1 MFRLIGGAGLQPS
14 IPGIL
19 PYLTRHKDYDPRK
32 HSITIIEA
40 SRIAGRGSG
49 KAGGLLA
56 VSAHASN
63 IKTWGYRRVPR
74 GNHEATGRERS
85 ELERLG
91 AQTRVSLVKRRGGK
105 SRVSE
110 LAKDLAWV
118 MPNLV
123 IIHPYQFTMSVVTLA
138 QEQGVNVIIVSVTN
152 IEYSRYTESS
162 PTPPR
167 ATRPP
172 SDHLTPNGVPTA
184 TLPYHLSHSVTTTP
198 SSLVSAYP
206 PFTEITIPATPQS
219 SPHNRQPS
227 NTVSPEIDGRPNN
240 EISAVPER
248 TADVQI
254 EEDRCDDLIARWRV
268 THKEACYLPLLN
280 VDGSGCRLIGE
291 TGTEGSLMA
300 RGHSCWGIDNAT
312 AMGKLLSD
320 AVFEGQVM
328 SADARQLDPRRI
340 L

>member
-1 MFRLIGGAGLQPS
+1 MFRLIGGSGLQPS

-40 SRIAGRGSG
+40 SRIAGRGLG

-56 VSAHASN
+56 VSAHAIN

-105 SRVSE
+105 SMVSE

-118 MPNLV
+118 MPNLETAQF
-123 IIHPYQFTMSVVTLA
+123 HPYQFTMSVVTLA

-152 IEYSRYTESS
+152 IEYSRYTESTAGLWMS
-162 PTPPR
+162 KLY
-167 ATRPP
+167 P
-172 SDHLTPNGVPTA
+172 SA
-184 TLPYHLSHSVTTTP
+184 HSVTTTP

-240 EISAVPER
+240 EISGYGEADMEVAVPER